1 MIKKFAFLLIIIMMI
16 GQTVFAQE
24 ENDVPEEAQ
33 EENREILDTNII
45 VRPAGSGIQGLTIG
59 IGPEFNMN
67 SNENFAAGF
76 IFCIDY
82 KLPVP
87 IIQLAAG
94 LNFGFS
100 SNFNGI
106 NVFEAAGLFRWYFL
120 GIDFAG
126 WFAQVDI
133 GASMIFL
140 REDLELE
147 DPTDDYKL
155 MTGLRVGFRLPLNSA
170 LYIEPYGR
178 LGIPFAYGVGILA
191 GVRY

>member
-1 MIKKFAFLLIIIMMI
+1 MNKKFAFLLIIVMMV
-16 GQTVFAQE
+16 GQIVFSQE
-24 ENDVPEEAQ
+24 EENEISEETLEIQ
-33 EENREILDTNII
+33 EI
-45 VRPAGSGIQGLTIG
+45 VFEPMPGRPVLEGLSVG
-59 IGPEFNMN
+59 LGPEFNMN